1 MHIAE
6 GFLPIAHAAGWTLA
20 AAPFAVYSMQRTG
33 AVLRSDREGRLKLAV
48 AGAFLFAL
56 TAVKLPSVG
65 GSSSHPTGISLAVLA
80 FGPMVTVSLALI
92 VLLFQALLLAHGG
105 LTTLGANL
113 FALGVAGSCCF
124 WLVHRLFRRWCSAPV
139 AVFAATLAASLA
151 TYATTSFQ
159 LALAFPDP
167 QAGVLP
173 SFLRF
178 GAIFLLAQGPVAL
191 AEAAFTVFT
200 LRALRTLAP
209 EANALR

>member
-6 GFLPIAHAAGWTLA
+6 GFLPVPHAAAWTVVSTPFAIQGFRRTA
-20 AAPFAVYSMQRTG
+20 AA
-33 AVLRSDREGRLKLAV
+33 LRSDPERRLMLAA

-65 GSSSHPTGISLAVLA
+65 GSSSHPTGVALAALC
-80 FGPMVTVSLALI
+80 FGPSVTVALALI

-113 FALGVAGSCCF
+113 FSLGVAGSCSF
-124 WLVHRLFRRWCSAPV
+124 WLVHRLLRRWSSTSV
-139 AVFAATLAASLA
+139 AVFTATLVASLA
-151 TYATTSFQ
+151 TYSVTSFQ

-167 QAGVLP
+167 HSGVFA

-178 GAIFLLAQGPVAL
+178 GAIFAMTQGPVAL
-191 AEAAFTVFT
+191 AEAAFTVFA
-200 LRALRTLAP
+200 LRALRALAP
-209 EANALR
+209 ESYAAR